1 MAPGHMQTYV
11 WQVPPAL
18 GPGKQDFSTVAY
30 TYRSTVDPTA
40 HENAGLIGA
49 VVIGRLV
56 SPPCLSAPS
65 VHCCRGASFT
75 MMRRC
80 LSSVTCPPEALQRDS
95 VGRHVTRHELLAS
108 SVLAWLE
115 RKGLAEDRILLVL
128 QKATMDA
135 YVEFPLMFTI
145 QDESLSAFFQDNLA
159 AREAQGLSLNQSDP
173 NFIVSNLSLII
184 SH

>member
-11 WQVPPAL
+11 WQVPPTL

-40 HENAGLIGA
+40 HENVGLIGA
-49 VVIGRLV
+49 AVIGRLV
-56 SPPCLSAPS
+56 GPPSLSALS
-65 VHCCRGASFT
+65 VHCCRGASFPL
-75 MMRRC
+75 MRSF
-80 LSSVTCPPEALQRDS
+80 LSSMTCPPEVLQGGS
-95 VGRHVTRHELLAS
+95 VGRHVTRHELFAS